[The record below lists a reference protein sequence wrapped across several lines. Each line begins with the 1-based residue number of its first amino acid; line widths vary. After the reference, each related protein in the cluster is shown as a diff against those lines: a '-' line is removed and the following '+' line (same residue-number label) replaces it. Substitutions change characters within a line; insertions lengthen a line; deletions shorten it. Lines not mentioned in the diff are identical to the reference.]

1 METRTPK
8 LSART
13 EYAATAVATAL
24 FSLIGALPWPALVLP
39 QSSLLRSI
47 GALEAEFQA
56 PFAASRGSW
65 RSYRGKIHSCP
76 TDLRRKRSIFPLF
89 CLVFLTLIRSEIWR
103 LI

>member
-1 METRTPK
+1 METRAPK
-8 LSART
+8 LPART
-13 EYAATAVATAL
+13 EYAATAAATAL
-24 FSLIGALPWPALVLP
+24 YSLPGAPPWPDLALP

-47 GALEAEFQA
+47 GALEAGFQA
-56 PFAASRGSW
+56 PFAASRGSS

-76 TDLRRKRSIFPLF
+76 TDLRRKRSIFPLL